1 MISDLNFNMTLEE
14 LQCLRNQGY
23 HVEVFLT
30 FKDYDLHCPKCQK
43 EHYEKEKILKYKL
56 EDKTYRFWCIEC
68 GTYWEATPKHR
79 YSVIPP
85 MWKGD
90 IVE

>member
-1 MISDLNFNMTLEE
+1 M
-14 LQCLRNQGY
+14 
-23 HVEVFLT
+23 
-30 FKDYDLHCPKCQK
+30 
-43 EHYEKEKILKYKL
+43 EKILKYKL
-56 EDKTYRFWCIEC
+56 EDKTYRFWCVEC